1 MTGFVLKL
9 IAALTM
15 LIDHAGLLLFPGA
28 RWMRIVGRIAFPLFA
43 YSIAE
48 GFRYTHDRKRYFLQ
62 IFLLGTACQIVYTIA
77 DGTLYLGILI
87 TFSLSICLMAL
98 AREMRSAWCGEQTT
112 VGNLLENG
120 GISQSSRCILT
131 TTAFFGATVLVAL
144 LTMTV
149 RVDYGFC
156 GILVPLAAY
165 LPEKPAYRKLSCG
178 AMLAVLSAY
187 QWIGGDHVQVWCLLA
202 MIPLILYNGQPGKH
216 RLKWFFYIF
225 YPVHMAVLYLLAMV
239 V

>member
-28 RWMRIVGRIAFPLFA
+28 RWMRIIGRIAFPLFA

-98 AREMRSAWCGEQTT
+98 AREMRCAWRGEQTA
-112 VGNLLENG
+112 VGDLLTNG

-144 LTMTV
+144 LTMAV

-165 LPEKPAYRKLSCG
+165 LPEKPAFRKLSCG

-202 MIPLILYNGQPGKH
+202 MIPLWLYNGKPGKH

-239 V
+239 I

>member
-1 MTGFVLKL
+1 MSGFLLKL
-9 IAALTM
+9 LAALTM
-15 LIDHAGLLLFPGA
+15 LIDHAGLLLFPSA

-77 DGTLYLGILI
+77 DGTLYLGILL
-87 TFSLSICLMAL
+87 TFSFSLILMAL
-98 AREMRSAWCGEQTT
+98 AREVRSAYQGEMTAVGQWMTAHQISTT
-112 VGNLLENG
+112 AWQVLST
-120 GISQSSRCILT
+120 I
-131 TTAFFGATVLVAL
+131 AFFGATALTALV
-144 LTMTV
+144 TMLV
-149 RVDYGFC
+149 QVDYGFC

-178 AMLAVLSAY
+178 VMLAILSAY

-202 MIPLILYNGQPGKH
+202 MVPLWLYNGKPGKH

-225 YPVHMAVLYLLAMV
+225 YPVHMAVLYLLSMV
-239 V
+239 F